1 VYVTT
6 VVQLDGR
13 VTNVIKVLINVYNI
27 LMSYFLYKRY
37 HRNIGIRN
45 DTLET
50 NKTYIVRANNIS
62 PRIQGYMLFIFKL
75 LSKY

>member
-1 VYVTT
+1 
-6 VVQLDGR
+6 
-13 VTNVIKVLINVYNI
+13 
-27 LMSYFLYKRY
+27 MSYFLYKRY